1 MSHDLMCPTCGQTFD
16 GRTCDDDYCPACGT
30 RLVPAPPTDGPA
42 GEAADTTAADPWPQ
56 DAAPAD
62 AATPSGP
69 TETSEV
75 PGPSTASAAPAEPA
89 AAGQS
94 PGDSRLADFMSRL
107 GLRRAGGQ
115 TNGQPG
121 GQSDPGADG
130 PHAGPGPAAEAS
142 GPLPAAVLEQGWR
155 ISGPVQSI
163 PGLVDRWPVART
175 GDDGAAVTGHFHR
188 FRTGALTP
196 DALYRRLEGGTT
208 PHLAHLWAHG
218 TLDLDGAR
226 ADYELVSGPAD
237 GQALERWLAD
247 STPTEQRAWHL
258 LPRLVELVRQLGVV
272 GVQPLVLEPFHL
284 ALTGAG
290 ALCLGTAA
298 VLTERAA
305 APSYRPELER
315 SPLLPPGWAAP
326 ELAQQNLASA
336 NAAVFSVGQVLAAAL
351 WGQPCSPAD
360 LQAGAVPFQAIAD
373 GRLARVLMGCLWP
386 RPLERWTLDQ
396 LVEAAAADTAAAM
409 PATPP
414 WEALVPGAAATA
426 FHFAGAAYWRLET
439 LLEDAVAPGHWA
451 EAMARLE
458 ALLDWA
464 EGTAWVGQVARLR
477 AALAQ
482 GRSPDWV
489 LVALRHAVSPQAPLT
504 WRGLDLTD
512 AEAARSLAGLAQRA
526 LRQGEAEAATLRALF
541 EGDLRGAWTP

>member
-16 GRTCDDDYCPACGT
+16 DDYCPVCGT
-30 RLVPAPPTDGPA
+30 RLVPAPPTDDPA
-42 GEAADTTAADPWPQ
+42 GVAADTTAGAGAADPWPQ

-69 TETSEV
+69 TETSE
-75 PGPSTASAAPAEPA
+75 APEPA

-208 PHLAHLWAHG
+208 THLAHLWAYG

-272 GVQPLVLEPFHL
+272 G
-284 ALTGAG
+284 
-290 ALCLGTAA
+290 CS
-298 VLTERAA
+298 RWCSN
-305 APSYRPELER
+305 PS
-315 SPLLPPGWAAP
+315 
-326 ELAQQNLASA
+326 
-336 NAAVFSVGQVLAAAL
+336 
-351 WGQPCSPAD
+351 
-360 LQAGAVPFQAIAD
+360 
-373 GRLARVLMGCLWP
+373 
-386 RPLERWTLDQ
+386 
-396 LVEAAAADTAAAM
+396 
-409 PATPP
+409 
-414 WEALVPGAAATA
+414 
-426 FHFAGAAYWRLET
+426 
-439 LLEDAVAPGHWA
+439 
-451 EAMARLE
+451 
-458 ALLDWA
+458 
-464 EGTAWVGQVARLR
+464 
-477 AALAQ
+477 
-482 GRSPDWV
+482 
-489 LVALRHAVSPQAPLT
+489 T
-504 WRGLDLTD
+504 WR
-512 AEAARSLAGLAQRA
+512 
-526 LRQGEAEAATLRALF
+526 
-541 EGDLRGAWTP
+541 